1 MCNCKNKCSCATTCQ
16 PIDCGCKIELATDC
30 ITLSED
36 LTCSNILKAQ
46 TLTEV
51 VKQLDEY
58 ICERFEST
66 TNFFNLINVGT
77 GSQIYKGVSNLGKK
91 ELRTLVD
98 SGLINLVQG
107 TDTITISVDETA
119 MNDFIEAN
127 QKTYSALNT
136 GTGAEVYKSTTV
148 VGDNTQFNLRK
159 LKSTDNSVTITQ
171 GTDDINITVPFPIT
185 PDGSE
190 TKIIA
195 GTNGVVTG
203 TGTILDPYVVSSDGG
218 ETKITAGTNITVTGN
233 GTTAT
238 PYTIN
243 SVNTTYSAGTAM
255 SLVGTTFNN
264 TAPDQTVVLT
274 QGGGTTITGT
284 YPNFTVSSTIPDGS
298 ETKITAGTNITVTGA
313 GTIASPYVVNT
324 VDLSSITSYLPVN
337 RGSVGSLATTLINP
351 GSGTPGDTFTVTGDI
366 TSATIITASGDST
379 TIRIVIN
386 NAMTTTDYV
395 VKMFLQSYSTLITD
409 DNDILCP
416 VFKVINTTT
425 FDVNL
430 RQTSAFN
437 QAIKLHL
444 EVLNL

>member
-58 ICERFEST
+58 ICERFDSV
-66 TNFFNLINVGT
+66 TNFFNLINVGD
-77 GSQIYKGVSNLGKK
+77 GSEIYKGISNLGKK

-136 GTGAEVYKSTTV
+136 GTGVEVYKSSTV

-159 LKSTDNSVTITQ
+159 LKSTDSSVTITQ

-203 TGTILDPYVVSSDGG
+203 TGTTLDPYVVSSDGG
-218 ETKITAGTNITVTGN
+218 ETKINNGTNTTVTGN

-264 TAPDQTVVLT
+264 TAPDQTVTLT

-337 RGSVGSLATTLINP
+337 RGTVGTAGTAYINP
-351 GSGTPGDTFTVTGDI
+351 GSGTPGFIFGSTGDI
-366 TSATIITASGDST
+366 TSATVIQSNGEST
-379 TIRIVIN
+379 TIRIVVP
-386 NAMTTTDYV
+386 NAMANTSYL
-395 VKMFLQSYSTLITD
+395 VKMFLEVFNTD
-409 DNDILCP
+409 MTDANDILTP
-416 VFKVINTTT
+416 VFKIINTTT
-425 FDVNL
+425 FDVNM
-430 RQTSAFN
+430 RQTQTFD
-437 QAIKLHL
+437 QQIKLHI

>member
-1 MCNCKNKCSCATTCQ
+1 MCNCKNKCSCSTT
-16 PIDCGCKIELATDC
+16 DCSCKITLSTNC
-30 ITLSED
+30 ITLAED
-36 LTCSNILKAQ
+36 LTCSNILAGQ
-46 TLTEV
+46 TQTEV
-51 VKQLDEY
+51 MKLLDAY
-58 ICERFEST
+58 ICERFDSV
-66 TNFFNLINVGT
+66 TNFFNLINVGA

-159 LKSTDNSVTITQ
+159 LKSTDSSVTITQ

-203 TGTILDPYVVSSDGG
+203 LGTVLNPYVISSDGG
-218 ETKITAGTNITVTGN
+218 ETKINNGTNTTVTGN

-238 PYTIN
+238 PYAIN

-264 TAPDQTVVLT
+264 TAPDQIVTLT
-274 QGGGTTITGT
+274 QGGATTITGT
-284 YPNFTVSSTIPDGS
+284 YPNFTISSTNTTADGS
-298 ETKITAGTNITVTGA
+298 ETKITAGSNVTVTGV
-313 GTIASPYVVNT
+313 GTIASPYVISSTDLTSILQKLPKNT
-324 VDLSSITSYLPVN
+324 GSCYPLEVEITS
-337 RGSVGSLATTLINP
+337 GAISVGGDITAATVSSGSANSVITVTMANAMTDTNYKVVTSFQHL
-351 GSGTPGDTFTVTGDI
+351 GSGTPASRVFAATFKPI
-366 TSATIITASGDST
+366 SATQFYAIIEEDAS
-379 TIRIVIN
+379 IVQN
-386 NAMTTTDYV
+386 LRV
-395 VKMFLQSYSTLITD
+395 H
-409 DNDILCP
+409 
-416 VFKVINTTT
+416 
-425 FDVNL
+425 FDVYQL
-430 RQTSAFN
+430 YFS
-437 QAIKLHL
+437 
-444 EVLNL
+444 